1 MGVDGAPGAEQRLEA
16 LVEDTSQPA
25 IARATALSLLA
36 QLAPAPEGA
45 SNSLGATDASPLVR
59 RAAAHRLSGGDIGD
73 QTRVAKSLVTDP
85 IRAVR
90 IETAEV
96 LATLSANDLAFE
108 DLPTDIE
115 HATDEYV
122 TAEELDADRPEA
134 HMNLALLFARQ
145 QKYQRAEAELK
156 IALSLDPDFAPASVN
171 LADLYRGLG
180 RDAEGEAVLSSALK
194 RSPDNG
200 SLLHALGLLMVR
212 RKQISKAL
220 ALLGEA
226 ACLVP
231 ANARYAYVYAVA
243 LNDNG
248 RTAAAINVLEESI
261 KVHPFDRDS
270 LSALVIFLEREG
282 HSTNALTY
290 AQRLN
295 GLKPGKP
302 DVRHT
307 FPALNTRP
315 GS

>member
-1 MGVDGAPGAEQRLEA
+1 
-16 LVEDTSQPA
+16 
-25 IARATALSLLA
+25 
-36 QLAPAPEGA
+36 
-45 SNSLGATDASPLVR
+45 
-59 RAAAHRLSGGDIGD
+59 
-73 QTRVAKSLVTDP
+73 
-85 IRAVR
+85 
-90 IETAEV
+90 
-96 LATLSANDLAFE
+96 
-108 DLPTDIE
+108 
-115 HATDEYV
+115 
-122 TAEELDADRPEA
+122 
-134 HMNLALLFARQ
+134 MNLALLFARQ

-212 RKQISKAL
+212 RKQIPKAL
-220 ALLGEA
+220 ALLGESA
-226 ACLVP
+226 RLVP

-261 KVHPFDRDS
+261 KVHPYDRDS
-270 LSALVIFLEREG
+270 LSALVTFLEREG
-282 HSTNALTY
+282 NSTNALTY

-295 GLKPGKP
+295 ELKPGNP

-307 FPALNTRP
+307 SRR
-315 GS
+315 